1 MKACLTSV
9 PQPRN
14 ATTSVKPCRYFLR
27 TGWCA
32 FGSKCRFSHCQ
43 KPLPA
48 TEVSD
53 AGRDGQQEAWESTAC
68 TAPPVPQTETDNR
81 KPCWFF
87 RRGRCHFGEKCR
99 HRHSSVRDVTQQRR
113 QANETCQRSEIVE
126 QSHLSASEKEAE
138 DVSVIDDV
146 NHPSSSAPQ
155 TLSEV
160 GSSVQKIDDASDKL
174 DTLRS
179 TEITQLRRR
188 YPKAAVTATEDGC
201 TVAKFVFE
209 PSDPDWPYDVRQINI
224 SVSFPPLYPAQMLE
238 VCLTDN
244 DRVPPTVQNLVSES
258 LQHWV
263 SSQHHH
269 SSGEL
274 IFRRMIRWFDRQ
286 VEDLFTKALQQYK
299 RELICKASGV
309 EFIPAVKLREIYP
322 EAATQHSV
330 DERSVDEVVRNED
343 DVPAADAGH
352 GQLGKDG
359 GGGGVVDK
367 DGRGGGVVNEEER
380 GGTVVNEEEQGGS
393 VVNED
398 ERGGNVVDEDGRD
411 GTVVNEDGRG
421 GSGVDED
428 GGGGG
433 VVVDGRGGNVGGS
446 TLRKGTEVSLVQL
459 RLRDGAETLR
469 ATRLS
474 MLVSCGRCR
483 AVEEL
488 QLNAGELYTVQ
499 CAHCHSSQLVQF
511 QAVIAHGLSSVIG
524 FMSVDHC
531 HPVDLVLTTSRFLVG
546 CTACCTD
553 AVISVSSFLMSF
565 LYLCQ

>member
-1 MKACLTSV
+1 
-9 PQPRN
+9 
-14 ATTSVKPCRYFLR
+14 
-27 TGWCA
+27 
-32 FGSKCRFSHCQ
+32 
-43 KPLPA
+43 
-48 TEVSD
+48 
-53 AGRDGQQEAWESTAC
+53 
-68 TAPPVPQTETDNR
+68 
-81 KPCWFF
+81 
-87 RRGRCHFGEKCR
+87 
-99 HRHSSVRDVTQQRR
+99 
-113 QANETCQRSEIVE
+113 
-126 QSHLSASEKEAE
+126 LSAFEKEAE

-224 SVSFPPLYPAQMLE
+224 SVSFPRLYPAQMLE
-238 VCLTDN
+238 VYLTDN

-263 SSQHHH
+263 RSQHHH

-274 IFRRMIRWFDRQ
+274 IFRRMMRWFDRQ

-330 DERSVDEVVRNED
+330 DEVVRNED

-352 GQLGKDG
+352 GQLDE
-359 GGGGVVDK
+359 
-367 DGRGGGVVNEEER
+367 DGRGGGAVNESERAGGVVDEEER
-380 GGTVVNEEEQGGS
+380 GGS
-393 VVNED
+393 
-398 ERGGNVVDEDGRD
+398 VVDEG
-411 GTVVNEDGRG
+411 GRG

-428 GGGGG
+428 GRGGG

-474 MLVSCGRCR
+474 VLVSCGRCR

-488 QLNAGELYTVQ
+488 QLNAGELYTLQ

-531 HPVDLVLTTSRFLVG
+531 HPVDVVLTTSRFLVG

-553 AVISVSSFLMSF
+553 AVISVSSFHFCTYVSK
-565 LYLCQ
+565 